1 MCYPKLVKSV
11 VPNGSILVS
20 LLFNLFINNDFVFAI
35 ENSHVCNYPVEN
47 TVYSFDDS
55 IENILSSLKGD
66 INNVLEWFKHNRTAV
81 NPDEFQVLLVDLEKG
96 EKVSLEIIR

>member
-20 LLFNLFINNDFVFAI
+20 LLFNLFINDFIFAI
-35 ENSHVCNYPVEN
+35 ENSYICNYPVEN

-55 IENILSSLKGD
+55 IENILRSLKGD
-66 INNVLEWFKHNRTAV
+66 INNFLEWFKHNRTAV
-81 NPDEFQVLLVDLEKG
+81 NPDKFQVLLMDLEKG